1 MKTTLFAA
9 GGGLLNH
16 IAISKEAFA
25 ASRGVAQMEYVTL
38 NNGVRMPMLGYGTLN
53 LPSDTCA
60 DCVSEAI
67 NIGWRLID
75 TAKNYANEEH
85 VGRGIKNSGIDRKEL
100 FISSKL
106 WLKDAGYEQAKKAFQ
121 LTLDRLQLS
130 YLDLYLIHQPFGD
143 VYGAWR
149 ALEELYHDGK
159 IRAIGV
165 SNFYD
170 DRLVDF
176 VMTNEVKP
184 AVNQVEI
191 NPYHQ
196 QWKSQDVNQKYNVQL
211 EAWGP
216 LGQMKRP
223 ELLNE
228 PVVNGIGKKYG
239 KTPAQVILRWLIQ
252 RDIVTLVKTARR
264 ERMLENLDIFD
275 FTSHPK
281 IWNKSALWIRANP
294 SLAIT
299 AIPNASNGSI
309 PLQAD
314 RQKGVFHAQASIYE
328 SIRSRIGR
336 GHARQNQSGLRAVKY
351 RLGPC
356 GPGDGRHSEHHSE

>member
-1 MKTTLFAA
+1 MYMNRRDFMKTTLFAA
-9 GGGLLNH
+9 GGVLLNH
-16 IAISKEAFA
+16 LVISKEAIA
-25 ASRGVAQMEYVTL
+25 ASQGGVQMEYVTL

-53 LPSDTCA
+53 LPSATCA

-67 NIGWRLID
+67 KIGWRLID
-75 TAKNYANEEH
+75 TAKNYANEEY
-85 VGRGIKNSGIDRKEL
+85 VGQGIKNSGIDHKEL
-100 FISSKL
+100 FVTSKL

-149 ALEELYHDGK
+149 EMEELYRAGK

-196 QWKSQDVNQKYNVQL
+196 QWKAQDVNQEYNVQL

-228 PVVNGIGKKYG
+228 PVLTGIGKKYG
-239 KTPAQVILRWLIQ
+239 KTAAQVILRWLIQ
-252 RDIVTLVKTARR
+252 RGIVTLVKTAHR
-264 ERMLENLDIFD
+264 ERILENLSIFD
-275 FTSHPK
+275 FTLSPEDMEQ
-281 IWNKSALWIRANP
+281 IRVLDTGKSIFGDHRDPERVKWFHT
-294 SLAIT
+294 S
-299 AIPNASNGSI
+299 AS
-309 PLQAD
+309 
-314 RQKGVFHAQASIYE
+314 R
-328 SIRSRIGR
+328 
-336 GHARQNQSGLRAVKY
+336 
-351 RLGPC
+351 
-356 GPGDGRHSEHHSE
+356 

>member
-1 MKTTLFAA
+1 MKTSLLAA
-9 GGGLLNH
+9 GGVVLSRV
-16 IAISKEAFA
+16 AASTEAFA
-25 ASRGVAQMEYVTL
+25 APQGGIQMEYVTL
-38 NNGVRMPMLGYGTLN
+38 NNGVKVPILGYGTLN
-53 LPSDTCA
+53 LPADTCA

-67 NIGWRLID
+67 KVGWRLID
-75 TAKNYANEEH
+75 TAKNYANEEY
-85 VGRGIKNSGIDRKEL
+85 VGQGIKNSGIDRKEL
-100 FISSKL
+100 FVTSKL
-106 WLKDAGYEQAKKAFQ
+106 WFKDAGYEQAKKAFQ

-149 ALEELYHDGK
+149 AMEELYRAGK

-191 NPYHQ
+191 NPYNQ
-196 QWKSQDVNQKYNVQL
+196 QWKAQDVNQEYNVQL

-228 PVVNGIGKKYG
+228 PVLTGIGKKYG
-239 KTPAQVILRWLIQ
+239 KTAAQVILRCLIQ
-252 RDIVTLVKTARR
+252 RGIVTLVKTAHR
-264 ERMLENLDIFD
+264 ERMLENLSIFD
-275 FTSHPK
+275 FTLSPEDMEQ
-281 IWNKSALWIRANP
+281 IRALDTGKSIFGDHRDP
-294 SLAIT
+294 ERVKWFHTS
-299 AIPNASNGSI
+299 AS
-309 PLQAD
+309 
-314 RQKGVFHAQASIYE
+314 R
-328 SIRSRIGR
+328 
-336 GHARQNQSGLRAVKY
+336 
-351 RLGPC
+351 
-356 GPGDGRHSEHHSE
+356 

>member
-1 MKTTLFAA
+1 MNRRDFMKTTLFAA
-9 GGGLLNH
+9 GGVLLNH
-16 IAISKEAFA
+16 LVISKEAIA
-25 ASRGVAQMEYVTL
+25 ASQGGVQMEYVTL

-53 LPSDTCA
+53 LPSATCA

-67 NIGWRLID
+67 KIGWRLID
-75 TAKNYANEEH
+75 TAKNYANEEY
-85 VGRGIKNSGIDRKEL
+85 VGQGIKNSGIDHKEL
-100 FISSKL
+100 FVTSKL

-149 ALEELYHDGK
+149 EMEELYRAGK

-196 QWKSQDVNQKYNVQL
+196 QWKAQDVNQEYNVQL

-228 PVVNGIGKKYG
+228 PVLTGIGKKYG
-239 KTPAQVILRWLIQ
+239 KTAAQVILRWLIQ
-252 RDIVTLVKTARR
+252 RGIVTLVKTAHR
-264 ERMLENLDIFD
+264 ERMLENLSIFD
-275 FTSHPK
+275 FTLSPEDMEQ
-281 IWNKSALWIRANP
+281 IRVLDTGKSIFGDHRDPERVKWFHT
-294 SLAIT
+294 S
-299 AIPNASNGSI
+299 AS
-309 PLQAD
+309 
-314 RQKGVFHAQASIYE
+314 R
-328 SIRSRIGR
+328 
-336 GHARQNQSGLRAVKY
+336 
-351 RLGPC
+351 
-356 GPGDGRHSEHHSE
+356 

>member
-1 MKTTLFAA
+1 MYMNRRDFMKTTLFAA
-9 GGGLLNH
+9 GEAVLNRV
-16 IAISKEAFA
+16 AVSAEAFA
-25 ASRGVAQMEYVTL
+25 ASKGGVQMEYVTL
-38 NNGVRMPMLGYGTLN
+38 NNGVRMPILGYGTLN
-53 LPSDTCA
+53 LPAATCA

-67 NIGWRLID
+67 KIGWRLID
-75 TAKNYANEEH
+75 TAKNYANEEY
-85 VGRGIKNSGIDRKEL
+85 VGQGIKNSGVDRKKL
-100 FISSKL
+100 FVTSKL

-149 ALEELYHDGK
+149 AMEELYRAGK

-196 QWKSQDVNQKYNVQL
+196 QWKAQDVNQEYNVQL

-228 PVVNGIGKKYG
+228 PVLTGIGKKYG
-239 KTPAQVILRWLIQ
+239 KTAAQVILRWLIQ
-252 RDIVTLVKTARR
+252 RGIVTLVKTARR
-264 ERMLENLDIFD
+264 ERMLEHLDIFD
-275 FTSHPK
+275 FTLSPEDMEQ
-281 IWNKSALWIRANP
+281 IRALNTGKSIFGDHCDP
-294 SLAIT
+294 ERVKWFHTS
-299 AIPNASNGSI
+299 AS
-309 PLQAD
+309 
-314 RQKGVFHAQASIYE
+314 R
-328 SIRSRIGR
+328 
-336 GHARQNQSGLRAVKY
+336 
-351 RLGPC
+351 
-356 GPGDGRHSEHHSE
+356 

>member
-1 MKTTLFAA
+1 MYMNRRDFMKTTLFAA
-9 GGGLLNH
+9 GGVLLNH
-16 IAISKEAFA
+16 LVISKEAIA
-25 ASRGVAQMEYVTL
+25 ASQGGVQMEYVTL

-53 LPSDTCA
+53 LPSATCA

-67 NIGWRLID
+67 KIGWRLID
-75 TAKNYANEEH
+75 TAKNYANEEY
-85 VGRGIKNSGIDRKEL
+85 VGQGIKNSGIDHKEL
-100 FISSKL
+100 FVTSKL

-149 ALEELYHDGK
+149 EMEELYRAGK

-196 QWKSQDVNQKYNVQL
+196 QWKAQDVNQEYNVQL

-228 PVVNGIGKKYG
+228 PVLTGIGKKYG
-239 KTPAQVILRWLIQ
+239 KTAAQVILRWLIQ
-252 RDIVTLVKTARR
+252 RGIVTLVKTAHR
-264 ERMLENLDIFD
+264 ERMLENLSIFD
-275 FTSHPK
+275 FTLSPEDMEQ
-281 IWNKSALWIRANP
+281 IRVLDTGKSIFGDHRDPERVKWFHT
-294 SLAIT
+294 S
-299 AIPNASNGSI
+299 AS
-309 PLQAD
+309 
-314 RQKGVFHAQASIYE
+314 R
-328 SIRSRIGR
+328 
-336 GHARQNQSGLRAVKY
+336 
-351 RLGPC
+351 
-356 GPGDGRHSEHHSE
+356 

>member
-1 MKTTLFAA
+1 MYMNRRDFMKTTLFAA
-9 GGGLLNH
+9 GGVLLNH
-16 IAISKEAFA
+16 LVISKEAIA
-25 ASRGVAQMEYVTL
+25 ASQGGVQMEYVTL

-53 LPSDTCA
+53 LPSATCA

-67 NIGWRLID
+67 KIGWRLID
-75 TAKNYANEEH
+75 TAKNYANEEY
-85 VGRGIKNSGIDRKEL
+85 VGQGIKNSGIDRKEL
-100 FISSKL
+100 FVTSKL
-106 WLKDAGYEQAKKAFQ
+106 WFKDAGYEQTKKAFQ

-149 ALEELYHDGK
+149 AMEELYRAGK

-196 QWKSQDVNQKYNVQL
+196 QWKAQDVNQEYNVQL

-228 PVVNGIGKKYG
+228 PVLTGIGKKYG
-239 KTPAQVILRWLIQ
+239 KTAAQVILRCLIQ
-252 RDIVTLVKTARR
+252 RGIVTLVKTAHR
-264 ERMLENLDIFD
+264 ERMLENLSIFD
-275 FTSHPK
+275 FTLSPEDMEQ
-281 IWNKSALWIRANP
+281 IRALDTGKSIFGDHRDP
-294 SLAIT
+294 ERVKWFHTS
-299 AIPNASNGSI
+299 AS
-309 PLQAD
+309 
-314 RQKGVFHAQASIYE
+314 R
-328 SIRSRIGR
+328 
-336 GHARQNQSGLRAVKY
+336 
-351 RLGPC
+351 
-356 GPGDGRHSEHHSE
+356 